1 MRKNA
6 SRKPAQAR
14 KTNMRRGGM
23 IPHPPQLPSY
33 GITRDVRLRFSQLAA
48 GTTNITFQNLLDA
61 IAVCTSTTTAAD
73 LFEAVRVNSVE
84 LWALAAIGTP
94 ATVTLS
100 FDGTTAGAQG
110 DQKTHTDTSMGIE
123 PAHVKAKPD
132 PLTQAGQFQAS
143 QASVAF
149 ILTVPAGTVI
159 DVSLTL
165 RQPVI
170 GRSMQHRMLLSA
182 GLPARS
188 FTVDLTGR
196 PQHSRI
202 FQSWALFLYFEPR
215 VASAVGRAL
224 YKYCVLSRR
233 DEGCVANLEY

>member
-1 MRKNA
+1 
-6 SRKPAQAR
+6 
-14 KTNMRRGGM
+14 M

-170 GRSMQHRMLLSA
+170 GEVNATQNVVVGGTA
-182 GLPARS
+182 GQIFYRGLDGKTTA
-188 FTVDLTGR
+188 LTNIPVVG
-196 PQHSRI
+196 
-202 FQSWALFLYFEPR
+202 
-215 VASAVGRAL
+215 AVS
-224 YKYCVLSRR
+224 VL
-233 DEGCVANLEY
+233 